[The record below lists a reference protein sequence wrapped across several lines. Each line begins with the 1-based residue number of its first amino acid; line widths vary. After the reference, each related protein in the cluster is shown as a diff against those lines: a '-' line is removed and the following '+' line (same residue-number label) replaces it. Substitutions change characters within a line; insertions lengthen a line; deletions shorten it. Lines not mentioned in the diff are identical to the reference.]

1 MQISKYPPLIDRRNY
16 LPPPLQVFHILVS
29 CFLCGQFHG
38 IGGVGRGAGGGSDGG
53 RREGAMMQ
61 SWKGFEVQSHKKI
74 QREFIF
80 YFLPLAG
87 PAAALS

>member
-38 IGGVGRGAGGGSDGG
+38 IGGVGRGDGGGNEGGCGG
-53 RREGAMMQ
+53 RDDAIVERFRGAVAQ
-61 SWKGFEVQSHKKI
+61 ENSARI
-74 QREFIF
+74 
-80 YFLPLAG
+80 YFLFFPPLAG